1 VLPKNNKI
9 MMFTAQQIA
18 ALISGTVEG
27 NPEASVNTF
36 TKIEE
41 GKQNALS
48 FLANEKYEEYLYTCK
63 SSVIIISNKLEL
75 QHKVEA
81 SLIRVEDPYGAFTI
95 LLQKY
100 EELKPRKTGRE
111 APIFIGKNSTI
122 GTGEFIGAF
131 VRIGENSTIGEN
143 TTIHSNVTI
152 GDNITIGNN
161 VVLHPNITIYDDCV
175 VGNSCTIHAGTA
187 IGSDGFGFAPNSE
200 NQYNKI
206 PQIGNT
212 VLENHVE
219 IGTNCAI
226 DRATMGSTIIRKG
239 VKLDNFIQIA
249 HNVEIGENT
258 VIAAQSGVAGSTK
271 IGKNCM
277 IGGQVGII
285 GHLSIAD
292 GVKIAA
298 QSGIGQS
305 ITKENSVWQGSPA
318 LDIGKYKRSY
328 VGFKNLPKIQQKL
341 ADLEKEISKFSN
353 QE

>member
-1 VLPKNNKI
+1 

-41 GKQNALS
+41 GKPNALS
-48 FLANEKYEEYLYTCK
+48 FLANEKYEEFLYTCK
-63 SSVIIISNKLEL
+63 SSVIIVSNKLEL
-75 QHKVEA
+75 TQKVEA
-81 SLIRVEDPYGAFTI
+81 SLIRVEDPYGAFAI

-111 APIFIGKNSTI
+111 TPIFVGENSTV

-131 VRIGENSTIGEN
+131 VRIGSNSSIGEN
-143 TTIHSNVTI
+143 TTIHPNVTI
-152 GDNITIGNN
+152 GDNVRIGNN
-161 VVLHPNITIYDDCV
+161 VILHPNTTVYDDCV
-175 VGNSCTIHAGTA
+175 IGNSCTIHAGTA

-200 NQYNKI
+200 NQYSKI

-212 VLENHVE
+212 ILEDHVE
-219 IGTNCAI
+219 IGSNCAI

-258 VIAAQSGVAGSTK
+258 VIASQSGVAGSTK

-285 GHLSIAD
+285 GHLTIAD

-305 ITKENSVWQGSPA
+305 IKQENSIWQGSPA
-318 LDIGKYKRSY
+318 FDMGKYKRSY
-328 VGFKNLPKIQQKL
+328 VGFRNLPKTQQKL
-341 ADLEKEISKFSN
+341 ADLEKEIIKFSN
-353 QE
+353 QK

>member
-1 VLPKNNKI
+1 

-18 ALISGTVEG
+18 ALIDGTVEG
-27 NPEASVNTF
+27 DPEASVNTF

-41 GKQNALS
+41 GKPNALS
-48 FLANEKYEEYLYTCK
+48 FLANEKYEEFLYTSK
-63 SSVIIISNKLEL
+63 SSVIIISHKLEL
-75 QHKVEA
+75 TQKVDA
-81 SLIRVEDPYGAFTI
+81 SLIRVANPYEAFAI

-100 EELKPRKTGRE
+100 EALKPRKTGRE
-111 APIFIGKNSTI
+111 APIFIGENSTV
-122 GTGEFIGAF
+122 GSGEFLGAF
-131 VRIGENSTIGEN
+131 VRIGSNSSIGEN
-143 TTIHSNVTI
+143 TTIHPNVTVGDNVKI
-152 GDNITIGNN
+152 GDNVII
-161 VVLHPNITIYDDCV
+161 HPNTTIYNDCV
-175 VGNSCTIHAGTA
+175 IGNSCTIHAGTV

-212 VLENHVE
+212 ILENHVE
-219 IGTNCAI
+219 IGSNCAI
-226 DRATMGSTIIRKG
+226 DRATMGSTILRKG

-258 VIAAQSGVAGSTK
+258 VIASQSGVAGSTK

-285 GHLSIAD
+285 GHLTIAD

-305 ITKENSVWQGSPA
+305 VKEDNAILQGSPA
-318 LDIGKYKRSY
+318 FDIGKYKRSY
-328 VGFKNLPKIQQKL
+328 VGFRNLPKTQQKL
-341 ADLEKEISKFSN
+341 ADLEKEIIKFSN
-353 QE
+353 QK